1 MKKLILFFA
10 VGGLM
15 LSLHS
20 CEKLSVS
27 FNDVVIE
34 QVLQVSNLTTK
45 SASVLEV
52 NESYNFDVNKT
63 FSISDAS
70 EDDGDDDLS
79 EYLESLNSVT
89 VTSMDFTVIDVTPS
103 NENSSV
109 DSMMISISKGSVILY
124 SESFTNITADV
135 PFNAANL
142 NSEVINSISDAL
154 LNKEELT
161 LQAAGQASG
170 DIQSFKIVTRIVSD
184 IEANA
189 LDAAKTFF

>member
-1 MKKLILFFA
+1 
-10 VGGLM
+10 M

-27 FNDVVIE
+27 FDDVVIE

-45 SASVLEV
+45 SASLLEV

>member
-45 SASVLEV
+45 SASLLEV